1 MYQHRSAT
9 RLRDALA
16 GTSDFAAILR
26 DPRQHEEL
34 RLEVLAV
41 VEHLRDSGWPPER
54 IIIGL
59 KQIARDAGLS
69 PSMSL
74 TRVGDPLTHADILLE
89 RIVRWGVDHYFDT
102 TVGLGSLSASGGADE
117 PTRRETPRQRESSGR
132 GVSGSALETKSAMM
146 NTPPNEARQAKEPRR
161 Q

>member
-1 MYQHRSAT
+1 MYQHRSAS
-9 RLRDALA
+9 RLRDAL

-26 DPRQHEEL
+26 DPRQLEEL

-41 VEHLRDSGWPPER
+41 VEHLRVSGWPPER

-74 TRVGDPLTHADILLE
+74 TRVGDPLTHADILVE
-89 RIVRWGVDHYFDT
+89 RIVRWGIDHYFDT
-102 TVGLGSLSASGGADE
+102 TVGLGSLSASGGADD
-117 PTRRETPRQRESSGR
+117 RSR
-132 GVSGSALETKSAMM
+132 
-146 NTPPNEARQAKEPRR
+146 
-161 Q
+161 